1 MELQKLTLKMRRG
14 ATNVTP
20 IRIESGKWIYVT
32 ITAVAQTAPLRITAP
47 GHGLP
52 DNWRAAIMNVKSVGD
67 FAAANNPPKDAELHA
82 VTVIDADTIEINGIN
97 GAAFRA
103 HTGGGQIAYR
113 EPLDLNP
120 YNGVRMDVKAKINGE
135 SLLHLAEGAG
145 LRLDSTE
152 RAVWFEPTVEQSM
165 TLPVKNYVFDIELLR
180 TGGGGV
186 DPICAA
192 DSTLVVTPETTT
204 TE

>member
-1 MELQKLTLKMRRG
+1 MALQKLNLTIRRG
-14 ATNVTP
+14 ATNVVP
-20 IRIESGKWIYVT
+20 IRIESSRWQYASISS
-32 ITAVAQTAPLRITAP
+32 VAQSAPLRITAP
-47 GHGLP
+47 GHGIP
-52 DNWRAAIMNVKSVGD
+52 DGWRVAIMNVKAVGGI
-67 FAAANNPPKDAELHA
+67 AAANNPPKDAELHA
-82 VTVIDADTIEINGIN
+82 VTVIDADTIEFNEIN

-103 HTGGGQIAYR
+103 YVSGGQLAYR
-113 EPLDLNP
+113 EPLDLAP
-120 YNGVRMDVKAKINGE
+120 YNGARIDVKGKINGE

-165 TLPVKNYVFDIELLR
+165 TLPAKNYVFDIELLR